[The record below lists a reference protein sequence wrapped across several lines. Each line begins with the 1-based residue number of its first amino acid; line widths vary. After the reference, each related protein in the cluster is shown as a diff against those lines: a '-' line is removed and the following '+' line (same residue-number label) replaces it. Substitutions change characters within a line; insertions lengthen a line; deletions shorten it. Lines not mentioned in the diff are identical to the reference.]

1 MLDLSLLQALVH
13 SGFDLFPE
21 GIHLVGLL
29 LNQSCL
35 GCHYLFV
42 SLLHVPLTLLVLH
55 LLSLDLDLVS
65 LSVLLLA
72 GKLSLNGLQVEQLGA
87 ELEGEG
93 ELLLKHLP
101 IFLEITNVTL
111 LECANRLLILSL
123 HLSESIIPT
132 LVEVLVLHQVCLLY
146 LLALS
151 RLIKDQLLPATIEVL
166 DLQLLNTVLSH
177 LCLHVLALH
186 LALLAMFL
194 KHGTKQSVKIYS
206 FEEVFQHELFEL
218 VSQRVTSLKSCQFK
232 RVMIH

>member
-1 MLDLSLLQALVH
+1 VLDLSLLQALVH

-21 GIHLVGLL
+21 GVHLVGLL
-29 LNQSCL
+29 LNQSRL
-35 GCHYLFV
+35 GCHDLFV
-42 SLLHVPLTLLVLH
+42 PLLHVSFPFLVLH

-72 GKLSLNGLQVEQLGA
+72 GKLSLNGLQVEKLSA

-101 IFLEITNVTL
+101 VFLKVTDVSL
-111 LECANRLLILSL
+111 LECTNGLLILSL
-123 HLSESIIPT
+123 HLSESIVPA
-132 LVEVLVLHQVCLLY
+132 LVEVLVLHQVCLLD
-146 LLALS
+146 LLPLS
-151 RLIKDQLLPATIEVL
+151 RLIKDQLLAATIEVL

-194 KHGTKQSVKIYS
+194 KHGTK
-206 FEEVFQHELFEL
+206 
-218 VSQRVTSLKSCQFK
+218 
-232 RVMIH
+232 